1 MRGIVFDGDVKRYAG
16 TLLLGKVSKKLSYG
30 GPACTG
36 YRENIKEPELPG
48 PDWVKVKTSFGGIC
62 GSDLNLV
69 YLHDSPSASPF
80 VSFPFVIGHENMG
93 VIAETGSGVEGFE
106 PGDRVIADPILSCRV
121 RGIEEE
127 CESCRSGNPA
137 LCSNFTKGVL
147 PPGMSIGSCRDTG
160 GSWGEYY
167 IAHKSQLIKLGDD
180 IKGEAAVLVD
190 AIASALHPVARNY
203 PGDGEKVLV
212 VGSGIIG
219 LMVVACLRALGS
231 KCSVT
236 ILAKHR
242 FQGELAEKYGA
253 DNVVYTR
260 DGDYYTAFA
269 GITGGTLYKPIVG
282 KRVMTGGFD
291 RVFECVGSDISI
303 DESLRFTK
311 QGGTMVLIG
320 LASAPRG
327 VDWTPIWLKEIKL
340 HGAYWCGTENLEGRT
355 ASTYNHTLRLI
366 REGRLDVGP
375 LVTHILDIKDYRKA
389 IEIASEKGKYK
400 SIKVLFGFSA
410 F

>member
-16 TLLLGKVSKKLSYG
+16 TLLLGKLDKKLSYG
-30 GPACTG
+30 GFACTR
-36 YRENIKEPELPG
+36 YKEDIREPELPG
-48 PDWVKVKTSFGGIC
+48 PDWVRIKTGFGGIC

-93 VIAETGSGVEGFE
+93 VVEEAGSGVKDFKA
-106 PGDRVIADPILSCRV
+106 GDRVIADPILSCRV

-127 CESCRSGNPA
+127 CDSCKSGNPSV
-137 LCSNFTKGVL
+137 CSSFTKGSL
-147 PPGMSIGSCRDTG
+147 APGMSIGSCRDTG

-167 IAHKSQLIKLGDD
+167 VAHSSQLIKLEEDTR
-180 IKGEAAVLVD
+180 GEDAVLVD

-203 PGDGEKVLV
+203 PDDNEKVLV

-231 KCSVT
+231 KCNIT
-236 ILAKHR
+236 ILARHA
-242 FQGELAEKYGA
+242 FQGELAGKYGA

-260 DGDYYTAFA
+260 DEDYYSTFA
-269 GITGGTLYKPIVG
+269 GITGGTLYKPIIG

-291 RVFECVGSDISI
+291 RVFECVGSDVSI
-303 DESLRFTK
+303 DESLRFTR

-320 LASAPRG
+320 LASAPKG

-340 HGAYWCGTENLEGRT
+340 HGAYWCGLEDIGGSK
-355 ASTYNHTLRLI
+355 ASTYMHTLRLI
-366 REGRLDVGP
+366 AEGKLDIKP
-375 LVTHILDIKDYRKA
+375 LATHILDIKDYKRA
-389 IEIASEKGKYK
+389 MEIASDKGRYK
-400 SIKVLFGFSA
+400 SIKVLFGF
-410 F
+410 

>member
-1 MRGIVFDGDVKRYAG
+1 MRGIVFDGDVKKYVG
-16 TLLLGKVSKKLSYG
+16 TFLLGKVNKKLSYG
-30 GPACTG
+30 GMTCTG
-36 YRENIKEPELPG
+36 YKDDIKEPGLPG
-48 PDWVKVKTSFGGIC
+48 QDWVRIRTKLGGIC

-93 VIAETGSGVEGFE
+93 VITEKGIGVEGFE
-106 PGDRVIADPILSCRV
+106 VGDRVVADPILSCRV

-127 CESCRSGNPA
+127 CPSCSSGNAA
-137 LCSNFTKGVL
+137 LCSNFTKGML
-147 PPGMSIGSCRDTG
+147 APGMSIGSCRDTG

-167 IAHKSQLIKLGDD
+167 IAHKSQLIRLDDD
-180 IKGEAAVLVD
+180 IRDEDAALVD
-190 AIASALHPVARNY
+190 AIASAFHPVARNF
-203 PGDGEKVLV
+203 PDDNETVLV

-231 KCSVT
+231 KCSIT
-236 ILAKHR
+236 ILARHK
-242 FQGELAEKYGA
+242 FQGELAEQYGA

-260 DGDYYTAFA
+260 DGDYYSTFA
-269 GITGGTLYKPIVG
+269 DITGGTLYKPIIG
-282 KRVMTGGFD
+282 KRVMAGGFD
-291 RVFECVGSDISI
+291 RVFECVGSDLSI

-340 HGAYWCGTENLEGRT
+340 HGAYWCSTESIEGNT
-355 ASTYNHTLRLI
+355 ASTYSHTLGLI
-366 REGRLDVGP
+366 TSGKINTKP
-375 LVTHILDIKDYRKA
+375 LVTHVLDIKDYKRA
-389 IEIASEKGKYK
+389 MEIASGKGKYK
-400 SIKVLFGFSA
+400 SIKVLFGFQ
-410 F
+410 

>member
-16 TLLLGKVSKKLSYG
+16 TLLLGKLDKKLSYG
-30 GPACTG
+30 GFACTR
-36 YRENIKEPELPG
+36 YKEDIREPELPG
-48 PDWVKVKTSFGGIC
+48 PDWVRIKTGFGGIC

-93 VIAETGSGVEGFE
+93 VVEEAGSAVTGFKA
-106 PGDRVIADPILSCRV
+106 GDRVIADPILSCRV
-121 RGIEEE
+121 REIEEE
-127 CESCRSGNPA
+127 CDSCKSGNPSV
-137 LCSNFTKGVL
+137 CSSFTKGSL
-147 PPGMSIGSCRDTG
+147 APGMSIGSCRDTG

-167 IAHKSQLIKLGDD
+167 VAHSSQLIRLEDD
-180 IKGEAAVLVD
+180 TRGEDAVLVD

-203 PGDGEKVLV
+203 PDDNEKVLV

-231 KCSVT
+231 KCNIT
-236 ILAKHR
+236 ILARHSY
-242 FQGELAEKYGA
+242 QGELAGKYGA
-253 DNVVYTR
+253 DNVVFTR
-260 DGDYYTAFA
+260 DGDYYSTFA
-269 GITGGTLYKPIVG
+269 GITGGTLYKPIIG

-303 DESLRFTK
+303 DESLRFTR

-320 LASAPRG
+320 LASAPKG

-340 HGAYWCGTENLEGRT
+340 HGAYWCGLEDIGGSK
-355 ASTYNHTLRLI
+355 ASTYMHTLRLI
-366 REGRLDVGP
+366 TEGKLDIKP
-375 LVTHILDIKDYRKA
+375 LVTHILDIKDYRRA
-389 IEIASEKGKYK
+389 MEIASDKGRYK
-400 SIKVLFGFSA
+400 SIKVLFGF
-410 F
+410 

>member
-16 TLLLGKVSKKLSYG
+16 TLLLGKLDKKLSYG
-30 GPACTG
+30 GFACTR
-36 YRENIKEPELPG
+36 YKEDIREPELPG
-48 PDWVKVKTSFGGIC
+48 PDWVRIKTVFGGIC

-93 VIAETGSGVEGFE
+93 IVEEAGSGVKGFIA
-106 PGDRVIADPILSCRV
+106 GDRVIADPLLSCRV

-127 CESCRSGNPA
+127 CDSCKSGNPSV
-137 LCSNFTKGVL
+137 CSSFTKGSL
-147 PPGMSIGSCRDTG
+147 APGMSIGSCRDTG

-167 IAHKSQLIKLGDD
+167 VAHRSQLIKLEEDTR
-180 IKGEAAVLVD
+180 GEDAVLVD

-203 PGDGEKVLV
+203 PDDNEKVLV

-231 KCSVT
+231 KCNIT
-236 ILAKHR
+236 ILARHA
-242 FQGELAEKYGA
+242 FQGELAGKYGA

-260 DGDYYTAFA
+260 DGDYYSTFA
-269 GITGGTLYKPIVG
+269 GITGGTLYKPIIG

-291 RVFECVGSDISI
+291 RVFECVGSDVSI
-303 DESLRFTK
+303 DESLRFTR

-320 LASAPRG
+320 LASAPKG
-327 VDWTPIWLKEIKL
+327 VDWTPIWLKEIRL
-340 HGAYWCGTENLEGRT
+340 HGAYWCGLEDIGGSK
-355 ASTYNHTLRLI
+355 ASTYIHTLRLI
-366 REGRLDVGP
+366 NEGKLDISP
-375 LVTHILDIKDYRKA
+375 LVTHILDIKDYKRA
-389 IEIASEKGKYK
+389 MEIASDKGKYK
-400 SIKVLFGFSA
+400 SIKVLFGF
-410 F
+410 